1 MNKKVTIGISCLVV
15 IVLVILAV
23 LLTRN
28 PKYEVTFISDNEVL
42 ETLTIKEDGTITE
55 PSEPTKE
62 GYEFVGWYSNG
73 KRFDFSTKVTED
85 LELEAR
91 WVKENVKLYTI
102 KFNSNGGNEIESI
115 EVEMNKAIGTLPT
128 PKRSGYKFVGWFIGT
143 TEITNS
149 TVAVKDMSL
158 IAKWEEANEDST
170 SKKTTK
176 KKTTKKTTTKKT
188 TTTKATTKATTT
200 KPVENTTTKPTTTK
214 PITTK
219 PVETTT
225 VAKDVIEYKF
235 ERIEG
240 TTVGE
245 AMFYLTKNDVK
256 VSGKCDVTDIEGE
269 TITITVPKSGLRINE
284 NMFTKIANIKV
295 D

>member
-1 MNKKVTIGISCLVV
+1 MNKKVIIGISCLVV

-73 KRFDFSTKVTED
+73 EKFDFSTKVTED

-115 EVEMNKAIGTLPT
+115 EVEMNKVIGTLPT
-128 PKRSGYKFVGWFIGT
+128 PKRSGYNFVGWFIGT

-158 IAKWEEANEDST
+158 IAKWESEDKT
-170 SKKTTK
+170 TTK
-176 KKTTKKTTTKKT
+176 KKTTKKKTTKKT

-200 KPVENTTTKPTTTK
+200 KPVENTTTKPTTTEST
-214 PITTK
+214 TTK

-225 VAKDVIEYKF
+225 QAVPVVSYKVVKYSDNQNTLY
-235 ERIEG
+235 I
-240 TTVGE
+240 
-245 AMFYLTKNDVK
+245 TKNDLI
-256 VSGKCDVTDIEGE
+256 VSGTCDILTDTGE
-269 TITITVPKSGLRINE
+269 TVTNVHIGVDGLTQDDEMISKD
-284 NMFTKIANIKV
+284 TKVYNIKV